1 MDEFIH
7 KDLFD
12 KIENKTNI
20 KAEDIFAVA
29 ESVKNANFGD
39 ENIVRHLVRQL
50 SDLANIP
57 VSKDI
62 ENSIVDSII
71 NPSGLLDIH
80 NLDDLTDKK

>member
-29 ESVKNANFGD
+29 ESVKDANFED
-39 ENIVRHLVRQL
+39 ENTVRHLVRQL
-50 SDLANIP
+50 SSLANIP
-57 VSKDI
+57 VSEDI

-71 NPSGLLDIH
+71 NQSGLLDIR